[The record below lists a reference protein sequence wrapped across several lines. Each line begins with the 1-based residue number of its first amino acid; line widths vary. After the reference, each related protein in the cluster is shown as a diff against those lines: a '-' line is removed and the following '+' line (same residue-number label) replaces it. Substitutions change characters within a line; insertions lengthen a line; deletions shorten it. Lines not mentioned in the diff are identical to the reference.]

1 MRGPLRS
8 GLDERARVFL
18 RPMYLRGERLAR
30 RYFPSQLDNFE
41 WNRKMATGYARR
53 HGGEG
58 QSPLGEEW
66 GASPEEVEE
75 ILVRF
80 LYPYLGPTDIVA
92 EIGVGGGRIAERVA
106 PRVERLHVFDIS
118 PRMLDAA
125 RLRLAGFGNVE
136 FTLQTES
143 ALPPKLSGSLDVVYS
158 FATFLHLD
166 LHTMWRYFQEMA
178 RVLRPEGHAF
188 VHTATI
194 TTPRGW
200 QRFVSQ
206 EEFSVFGFYFVSPE
220 IVQTL
225 ASRAGLRA
233 VDASESQEDNAYLS
247 RDYFAV
253 FRR

>member
-1 MRGPLRS
+1 MRPLH
-8 GLDERARVFL
+8 LRA
-18 RPMYLRGERLAR
+18 ERLAHR
-30 RYFPSQLDNFE
+30 FFPSQLDNFE
-41 WNRKMATGYARR
+41 WNRKMANGYVRR
-53 HGGEG
+53 HGVEG
-58 QSPLGEEW
+58 HRPLGDEW
-66 GASPEEVEE
+66 GGSPEEVEE

-80 LYPYLGPTDIVA
+80 LYPYLGPTHIAA

-106 PRVERLHVFDIS
+106 PRVERLHAFDIS

-143 ALPPKLSGSLDVVYS
+143 ALPLKLSGSLDVVYS

-166 LHTMWRYFQEMA
+166 MHTMWRYFQEMA

-200 QRFVSQ
+200 QRFASQ

-225 ASRAGLRA
+225 ASHAGLRA
-233 VDASESQEDNAYLS
+233 LDASEPREDNAYLN

-253 FRR
+253 FQR